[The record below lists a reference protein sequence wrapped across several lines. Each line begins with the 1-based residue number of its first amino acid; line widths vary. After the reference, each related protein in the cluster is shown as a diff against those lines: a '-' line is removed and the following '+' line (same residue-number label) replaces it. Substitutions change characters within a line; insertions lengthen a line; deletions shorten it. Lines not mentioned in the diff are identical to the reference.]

1 MDNFTNKHS
10 TGKKFFSPDSFF
22 AKLAFIILVLYIFT
36 FLLKLLLGIT
46 KKISGNSG
54 VVTLLDGQKNASVP
68 LTVYQDP
75 NNPDAITVLRSKN
88 EEGGLEFTYSVWINI
103 YENRE
108 GKLCMHNSVPRKHIF
123 NKGNDNS
130 YMNDASDCIMTHD
143 NCPGLFLE
151 GPAGNKLV
159 VEMSCFGQQNE
170 IIEVTE
176 LPIRRWVNIIVT
188 VRQETVGVYIN
199 GVIRTLH
206 KLQNIPIQNYGNVHI
221 SKRGGFSGTIAD
233 LKYWNFVINPAK
245 IRSVAGSKPS
255 GKVKSQTSSDGSSPY
270 LGLAWFT
277 NS

>member
-1 MDNFTNKHS
+1 
-10 TGKKFFSPDSFF
+10 
-22 AKLAFIILVLYIFT
+22 
-36 FLLKLLLGIT
+36 
-46 KKISGNSG
+46 
-54 VVTLLDGQKNASVP
+54 
-68 LTVYQDP
+68 
-75 NNPDAITVLRSKN
+75 
-88 EEGGLEFTYSVWINI
+88 
-103 YENRE
+103 
-108 GKLCMHNSVPRKHIF
+108 
-123 NKGNDNS
+123 
-130 YMNDASDCIMTHD
+130 DASDCIMTHD

-170 IIEVTE
+170 IIEVAE

-188 VRQETVGVYIN
+188 VRQETVGIYIN

-206 KLQNIPIQNYGNVHI
+206 KLQNIPRQNYGNVHI

-255 GKVKSQTSSDGSSPY
+255 GKVKSQTSSDGSAPY